1 MTRRITPL
9 VAVATA
15 LVLFSAGC
23 SDDIIC
29 PEAGPA
35 DTVPYISA
43 QVVQN
48 SDGPDESTHAEVVCT
63 ADPLPSH
70 LMAFINGREL
80 PPVVPPDG
88 LGLLAVLDD
97 DAVLWQPGTW
107 CLLEVTTD
115 YGYAAATVAM
125 PAATTVTAPAEISL
139 GDTLKL
145 TWRSAADVDY
155 YEVSAVLVPDAG
167 TSIRGARGSR
177 DTLALSAPTRDTFA
191 VFLPGSIVS
200 TGVVSG
206 CVVAV
211 AGPFPESGSAGNVSG
226 DGWGFFSL
234 RYVEPGSAFDVV
246 VSAVP

>member
-9 VAVATA
+9 VVAAAA
-15 LVLFSAGC
+15 LVLLSVGC

-70 LMAFINGREL
+70 LIAFINGRNL
-80 PPVVPPDG
+80 PPVVPPDD

-97 DAVLWQPGTW
+97 DTVLWQPGTR
-107 CLLEVTTD
+107 CSLEVTTN
-115 YGYAAATVAM
+115 YGHATAAVAM
-125 PAATTVTAPAEISL
+125 PAATTVTAPTEIAL

-145 TWRSAADVDY
+145 VWRSVADADY

-167 TSIRGARGSR
+167 ALMRGARGSR
-177 DTLALSAPTRDTFA
+177 DTLALSATTRDTFA

-206 CVVAV
+206 FVATV
-211 AGPFPESGSAGNVSG
+211 AGPFPESGAAGNISG

-234 RYVEPGSAFDVV
+234 RYMDPGSAFDVTVSV
-246 VSAVP
+246 VP